1 MSKTSATLIETAYRI
16 AKERYAEWG
25 IDTDQVLSRLEAI
38 PVSMQ
43 CWQGDDVSGFENPSG
58 LSGGGIL
65 ATGAY
70 PGRARTAQELRADA
84 DMAFRLI
91 PGKHRFN
98 LHAIYLETNGVRVE
112 RDEIEPAHFQGWMD
126 WAADR
131 GLGLDFNP
139 TFFSHPLA
147 ASGFTLTHP
156 DNGVRQFWVRHGQAC
171 RRIGEAFGKR
181 LGKPC
186 VTNIWIPDGMKDLPA
201 DRKKPR
207 ERLVQSLDEI
217 LSRPLNPAYHR
228 DAVEG
233 KLFGIGSEAYVA
245 GSHEFY
251 LGYAITRKTL
261 LCLDA
266 GHFHPTESIADKISS
281 VLLFVDGLLLHVSRG
296 IRWDSDHVVVL
307 SDDVRAIAD
316 ELVRGDYLSRV
327 FIGLDFFDASINR
340 IAAWVIGMRAML
352 KALLGSM
359 LTPWDRLCEFENQMD
374 YTGRLVL
381 LEATKTL
388 PMAAVW
394 DYHCLKH
401 NVPLDDMFLAEIK
414 RYETEVLSIRG
425 Q

>member
-1 MSKTSATLIETAYRI
+1 MSQASNVLVEKAYQL
-16 AKERYAEWG
+16 AKERYASWG
-25 IDTDQVLSRLEAI
+25 IDTEKVLTRLQSI
-38 PVSMQ
+38 SISMQ
-43 CWQGDDVSGFENPSG
+43 CWQGDDVGGFESSGG

-70 PGRARTAQELRADA
+70 PGKARTPSELRADA

-98 LHAIYLETNGVRVE
+98 LHAIYLESGGVRVE
-112 RDEIEPAHFQGWMD
+112 RDEIEPNHFRGWMD
-126 WAADR
+126 WAAER

-156 DNGVRQFWVRHGQAC
+156 DDGVRRFWVRHGQAC
-171 RRIGEAFGKR
+171 RRIGEAFGR
-181 LGKPC
+181 HLGKPC

-201 DRKKPR
+201 DRKRPR
-207 ERLVQSLDEI
+207 ERLVRSLDEI
-217 LSRPLNPAYHR
+217 LSVPMDPAYHR
-228 DAVEG
+228 DALEG

-261 LCLDA
+261 LCLDS
-266 GHFHPTESIADKISS
+266 GHFHPTESVADKISS
-281 VLLFVDGLLLHVSRG
+281 VLLFTEGLLLHVSRG
-296 IRWDSDHVVVL
+296 IRWDSDHVVILGDEVQ
-307 SDDVRAIAD
+307 AIAN
-316 ELVRGDYLSRV
+316 ELVAGDYLGRV

-352 KALLGSM
+352 KALLAAL
-359 LTPWDRLCEFENQMD
+359 LTPWDHLREFEDSMN

-381 LEATKTL
+381 MEAVKTL
-388 PMAAVW
+388 PMSAVW
-394 DYHCLKH
+394 DYYCLKH
-401 NVPLDDMFLAEIK
+401 DVPLDDAFLSDIL
-414 RYETEVLSIRG
+414 RYENEVLSKRG
-425 Q
+425 H

>member
-1 MSKTSATLIETAYRI
+1 MSQASNVLVEKAYQL
-16 AKERYAEWG
+16 AKERYASWG
-25 IDTDQVLSRLEAI
+25 IDTEKVLARLQSI
-38 PVSMQ
+38 SISMQ
-43 CWQGDDVSGFENPSG
+43 CWQGDDVGGFESSGG

-70 PGRARTAQELRADA
+70 PGKARTPSELRADA

-98 LHAIYLETNGVRVE
+98 LHAIYLESGGVRVE
-112 RDEIEPAHFQGWMD
+112 RDEIEPTHFRGWMD
-126 WAADR
+126 WAAER

-156 DNGVRQFWVRHGQAC
+156 DDGVRRFWVRHGQAC
-171 RRIGEAFGKR
+171 RRIGEAFGR
-181 LGKPC
+181 HLGKPY

-201 DRKKPR
+201 DRKRPR
-207 ERLVQSLDEI
+207 ERLVRSLDEI
-217 LSRPLNPAYHR
+217 LSVPMDPAYHR

-261 LCLDA
+261 LCLDS
-266 GHFHPTESIADKISS
+266 GHFHPTESVADKISS
-281 VLLFVDGLLLHVSRG
+281 VLLFTEGLLLHVSRG
-296 IRWDSDHVVVL
+296 IRWDSDHVVILGDEVQ
-307 SDDVRAIAD
+307 AIAN
-316 ELVRGDYLSRV
+316 ELVAGDYLGRV

-352 KALLGSM
+352 KALLAAL
-359 LTPWDRLCEFENQMD
+359 LTPWDHLREFEDSMN

-381 LEATKTL
+381 MEAVKTL
-388 PMAAVW
+388 PMSAVW
-394 DYHCLKH
+394 DYYCLKH
-401 NVPLDDMFLAEIK
+401 DVPLDDAFLSDIL
-414 RYETEVLSIRG
+414 RYENEVLSKRG
-425 Q
+425 H

>member
-1 MSKTSATLIETAYRI
+1 MSQASNVLVEKAYQL
-16 AKERYAEWG
+16 AKERYASWG
-25 IDTDQVLSRLEAI
+25 IDTEKVLARLQSI
-38 PVSMQ
+38 SISMQ
-43 CWQGDDVSGFENPSG
+43 CWQGDDVGGFESSGG

-70 PGRARTAQELRADA
+70 PGKARTPSELRADA
-84 DMAFRLI
+84 DMAFGLI

-98 LHAIYLETNGVRVE
+98 LHAIYLESGGVRVE
-112 RDEIEPAHFQGWMD
+112 RDEIEPNHFRGWMD
-126 WAADR
+126 WAAER

-156 DNGVRQFWVRHGQAC
+156 DDGVRRFWVRHGQAC
-171 RRIGEAFGKR
+171 RRIGEAFGR
-181 LGKPC
+181 HLGKPC

-201 DRKKPR
+201 DRKRPR
-207 ERLVQSLDEI
+207 ERLVRSLDEI
-217 LSRPLNPAYHR
+217 LSVPMDPAYHR

-261 LCLDA
+261 LCLDS
-266 GHFHPTESIADKISS
+266 GHFHPTESVADKISS
-281 VLLFVDGLLLHVSRG
+281 VLLFTEGLLLHVSRG
-296 IRWDSDHVVVL
+296 IRWDSDHVVILGDEVQ
-307 SDDVRAIAD
+307 AIAN
-316 ELVRGDYLSRV
+316 ELVAGDYLGRV

-352 KALLGSM
+352 KALLAAL
-359 LTPWDRLCEFENQMD
+359 LTPWDHLREFEDSMN

-381 LEATKTL
+381 MEAVKTL
-388 PMAAVW
+388 PMSAVW
-394 DYHCLKH
+394 DYYCLKH
-401 NVPLDDMFLAEIK
+401 DVPLDDAFLSDIL
-414 RYETEVLSIRG
+414 RYENEVLSKRG
-425 Q
+425 H

>member
-1 MSKTSATLIETAYRI
+1 MSQASNVLVEKAYQL
-16 AKERYAEWG
+16 AKERYASWG
-25 IDTDQVLSRLEAI
+25 IDTEKVLTRLQSI
-38 PVSMQ
+38 SISMQ
-43 CWQGDDVSGFENPSG
+43 CWQGDDVGGFESSGG

-70 PGRARTAQELRADA
+70 PGKARTPSELRADA

-98 LHAIYLETNGVRVE
+98 LHAIYLESGGVRVE
-112 RDEIEPAHFQGWMD
+112 RDEIEPNHFRGWMD
-126 WAADR
+126 WAAER

-156 DNGVRQFWVRHGQAC
+156 DDGVRRFWVRHGQAC
-171 RRIGEAFGKR
+171 RRIGEAFGR
-181 LGKPC
+181 HLGKPC

-201 DRKKPR
+201 DRKRPR
-207 ERLVQSLDEI
+207 ERLVRSLDEI
-217 LSRPLNPAYHR
+217 LSVPMDPAYHR

-261 LCLDA
+261 LCLDS
-266 GHFHPTESIADKISS
+266 GHFHPTESVADKISS
-281 VLLFVDGLLLHVSRG
+281 VLLFTEGLLLHVSRG
-296 IRWDSDHVVVL
+296 IRWDSDHVVILGDEVQ
-307 SDDVRAIAD
+307 AIAN
-316 ELVRGDYLSRV
+316 ELVAGDYLGRV

-352 KALLGSM
+352 KALLAAL
-359 LTPWDRLCEFENQMD
+359 LTPWDHLREFEDSMN

-381 LEATKTL
+381 MEAVKTL
-388 PMAAVW
+388 PMSAVW
-394 DYHCLKH
+394 DYYCLKH
-401 NVPLDDMFLAEIK
+401 DVPLDDAFLSDIL
-414 RYETEVLSIRG
+414 RYENEVLSKRG
-425 Q
+425 H

>member
-1 MSKTSATLIETAYRI
+1 MSQASNVLVEKAYQL
-16 AKERYAEWG
+16 AKERYASWG
-25 IDTDQVLSRLEAI
+25 IDTEKVLARLQSI
-38 PVSMQ
+38 SISMQ
-43 CWQGDDVSGFENPSG
+43 CWQGDDVGGFESSGG

-70 PGRARTAQELRADA
+70 PGKARTPSELRADA

-98 LHAIYLETNGVRVE
+98 LHAIYLESGGVRVE
-112 RDEIEPAHFQGWMD
+112 RDEIEPTHFRGWMD
-126 WAADR
+126 WAAER

-156 DNGVRQFWVRHGQAC
+156 DDGVRRFWVRHGQAC
-171 RRIGEAFGKR
+171 RRIGEAFGR
-181 LGKPC
+181 HLGKPC

-201 DRKKPR
+201 DRKRPR
-207 ERLVQSLDEI
+207 ERLVRSLDEI
-217 LSRPLNPAYHR
+217 LSVPMDPAYHR

-261 LCLDA
+261 LCLDS
-266 GHFHPTESIADKISS
+266 GHFHPTESVADKISS
-281 VLLFVDGLLLHVSRG
+281 VLLFTEGLLLHVSRG
-296 IRWDSDHVVVL
+296 IRWDSDHVVILGDEVQ
-307 SDDVRAIAD
+307 AIAN
-316 ELVRGDYLSRV
+316 ELVAGDYLGRV

-352 KALLGSM
+352 KALLAAL
-359 LTPWDRLCEFENQMD
+359 LTPWDHLREFEDSMN

-381 LEATKTL
+381 MEAVKTL
-388 PMAAVW
+388 PMSAVW
-394 DYHCLKH
+394 DYYCLKH
-401 NVPLDDMFLAEIK
+401 DVPLDDAFLSDIL
-414 RYETEVLSIRG
+414 RYENEVLSKRG
-425 Q
+425 H

>member
-1 MSKTSATLIETAYRI
+1 MSQASNVLVEKAYQL
-16 AKERYAEWG
+16 AKERYASWG
-25 IDTDQVLSRLEAI
+25 IDTEKVLTRLQSI
-38 PVSMQ
+38 SISMQ
-43 CWQGDDVSGFENPSG
+43 CWQGDDVGGFESSGG

-70 PGRARTAQELRADA
+70 PGKARTPSELRADA

-98 LHAIYLETNGVRVE
+98 LHAIYLESGGVRVE
-112 RDEIEPAHFQGWMD
+112 RDEIEPTHFRGWMD
-126 WAADR
+126 WAAER

-156 DNGVRQFWVRHGQAC
+156 DDGVRRFWVRHGQAC
-171 RRIGEAFGKR
+171 RRIGEAFGR
-181 LGKPC
+181 HLGKPC

-201 DRKKPR
+201 DRKRPR
-207 ERLVQSLDEI
+207 ERLVRSLDEI
-217 LSRPLNPAYHR
+217 LSVPMDPAYHR

-261 LCLDA
+261 LCLDS
-266 GHFHPTESIADKISS
+266 GHFHPTESVADKISS
-281 VLLFVDGLLLHVSRG
+281 VLLFTEGLLLHVSRG
-296 IRWDSDHVVVL
+296 IRWDSDHVVILGDEVQ
-307 SDDVRAIAD
+307 AIAN
-316 ELVRGDYLSRV
+316 ELVAGDYLGRV

-352 KALLGSM
+352 KALLAAL
-359 LTPWDRLCEFENQMD
+359 LTPWDHLREFEDSMN

-381 LEATKTL
+381 MEAVKTL
-388 PMAAVW
+388 PMSAVW
-394 DYHCLKH
+394 DYYCLKH
-401 NVPLDDMFLAEIK
+401 DVPLDDAFLSDIL
-414 RYETEVLSIRG
+414 RYENEVLSKRG
-425 Q
+425 H

>member
-1 MSKTSATLIETAYRI
+1 MSQASNVLVEKAYQL
-16 AKERYAEWG
+16 AKERYAAWG
-25 IDTDQVLSRLEAI
+25 IDTEKVLARLQSLSI
-38 PVSMQ
+38 SMQ
-43 CWQGDDVSGFENPSG
+43 CWQGDDVGGFETSGG

-70 PGRARTAQELRADA
+70 PGKARTPSELRADA

-98 LHAIYLETNGVRVE
+98 LHAIYLESGGKRVE
-112 RDEIEPAHFQGWMD
+112 RDEIEPDHFRGWMD
-126 WAADR
+126 WAAER

-156 DNGVRQFWVRHGQAC
+156 DDGVRRFWVRHGQAC

-201 DRKKPR
+201 DRRRPR

-217 LSRPLNPAYHR
+217 LSAPMDPAYHR

-261 LCLDA
+261 LCLDS
-266 GHFHPTESIADKISS
+266 GHFHPTETIADKISS
-281 VLLFVDGLLLHVSRG
+281 VLLFTEGLLLHVSRG
-296 IRWDSDHVVVL
+296 IRWDSDHVVIL
-307 SDDVRAIAD
+307 NDDVQAIAN
-316 ELVRGDYLSRV
+316 ELVAGDYLGRV

-340 IAAWVIGMRAML
+340 IAAWVLGMRAML
-352 KALLGSM
+352 KALLAAM
-359 LTPWDRLCEFENQMD
+359 LTPWDRLREFEDSMN

-381 LEATKTL
+381 MEAMKTL
-388 PMAAVW
+388 PMASVW
-394 DYHCLKH
+394 DYYCLKN
-401 NVPLDDMFLAEIK
+401 NVPLDDAFLSDIV
-414 RYETEVLSIRG
+414 RYENDVLSKREG
-425 Q
+425 

>member
-1 MSKTSATLIETAYRI
+1 MSQASNVLVEKAYQL
-16 AKERYAEWG
+16 AKERYASWG
-25 IDTDQVLSRLEAI
+25 IDTEKVLTRLQSI
-38 PVSMQ
+38 SISMQ
-43 CWQGDDVSGFENPSG
+43 CWQGDDVGGFESSGG

-70 PGRARTAQELRADA
+70 PGKARTPSELRADA

-98 LHAIYLETNGVRVE
+98 LHAIYLESGGVRVE
-112 RDEIEPAHFQGWMD
+112 RDEIEPNHFRGWMD
-126 WAADR
+126 WAAER

-156 DNGVRQFWVRHGQAC
+156 DDGVRRFWVRHGQAC
-171 RRIGEAFGKR
+171 RRIGEAFGR
-181 LGKPC
+181 HLGKPC

-201 DRKKPR
+201 DRKRPR
-207 ERLVQSLDEI
+207 ERLVRSLDEI
-217 LSRPLNPAYHR
+217 LSVPMDPAYHR

-261 LCLDA
+261 LCLDS
-266 GHFHPTESIADKISS
+266 GHFHPTESVADKISS
-281 VLLFVDGLLLHVSRG
+281 VLLFTEGLLLHVSRG
-296 IRWDSDHVVVL
+296 IRWDSDHVVILGDEVQ
-307 SDDVRAIAD
+307 AIAN
-316 ELVRGDYLSRV
+316 ELVAGDYLGRV

-352 KALLGSM
+352 KALLAAL
-359 LTPWDRLCEFENQMD
+359 LTPWDHLREFEDSMN

-381 LEATKTL
+381 MEAVKTL
-388 PMAAVW
+388 PMSAVW
-394 DYHCLKH
+394 DYSCLKH
-401 NVPLDDMFLAEIK
+401 DVPLDDAFLSDIL
-414 RYETEVLSIRG
+414 RYENEVLSKRG
-425 Q
+425 H